1 MKLITFMLQGKEKI
15 GALQDD
21 LSTIADLSDKFVD
34 MLTLIDGGPAALDE
48 ARQAAD
54 SPSKKLQLSEVTL
67 KAPVPVPRQVRDCM
81 CFEKHVKQ
89 AFAQGAKM
97 KAGVFG
103 QIASSLGLVKVPA
116 VWYQQP
122 IYYKSNRFSVVGTE
136 EDVIWPSYSQVMDF
150 ELEMGVIIG
159 KLGKDIPK
167 ERAAGHI
174 FGYLIFNDFSARDAQ
189 FKEMNSRLGPAKGKD
204 FDTGNVIG
212 PWLVTA
218 DEIEDPYNLTMIARV
233 NGSEWG
239 RGNSGDMYHKFEDVI
254 AHVSK
259 SETIH
264 PGELLGS
271 GTVGDGCGLEHGRF
285 LEPNDVIELEIE
297 GLGTLRNRLVKL

>member
-1 MKLITFMLQGKEKI
+1 MKLVTFLSQGREKI
-15 GALQDD
+15 GALQED
-21 LSTIADLSDKFVD
+21 LSTIADLSDKFPD
-34 MLTLIDGGPAALDE
+34 MLTLIDGGSPALDE
-48 ARQAAD
+48 ARRAAG
-54 SPSKKLQLSEVTL
+54 SPSAKVQLADVAL
-67 KAPVPVPRQVRDCM
+67 RAPVPVPRQVRDCM

-103 QIASSLGLVKVPA
+103 QIASKLGLVKVPA

-122 IYYKSNRFSVVGTE
+122 IYYKSNRFSVIGTG
-136 EDVIWPSYSQVMDF
+136 EDVIWPAYSQVMDF
-150 ELEMGVIIG
+150 ELEMGIIIG

-167 ERAAGHI
+167 EQAAGHI
-174 FGYLIFNDFSARDAQ
+174 FGFTIFNDFSARDAQ
-189 FKEMNSRLGPAKGKD
+189 FKEMESRLGPAKGKD
-204 FDTGNVIG
+204 FDTGNVMG

-233 NGSEWG
+233 NGEEWG

-259 SETIH
+259 SETLH

-285 LEPNDVIELEIE
+285 LKPNDVIELEIE
-297 GLGTLRNRLVKL
+297 GLGILRNRLVKL